1 MQSKHTIMDDE
12 APWLIDDAF
21 VNLPRKVSTLF
32 CNSSFGCE
40 FFFRKSSYLVL
51 ALKKFQHSGSYL

>member
-1 MQSKHTIMDDE
+1 MDDE

-51 ALKKFQHSGSYL
+51 ALKKFQDSGSYL